1 MRLDLPTR
9 DELCLKYK
17 MAVHDFS
24 LQTKF
29 SPIICKSNLVV
40 ARPNHVAS
48 RITGAEIQARRMLP
62 INVRGTA
69 LGNVK

>member
-9 DELCLKYK
+9 DELCLENKV
-17 MAVHDFS
+17 AAHD
-24 LQTKF
+24 
-29 SPIICKSNLVV
+29 SPIKSSLIIWRSNLVA

-48 RITGAEIQARRMLP
+48 WITGTAIQARRTLP

-69 LGNVK
+69 LGNMK

>member
-9 DELCLKYK
+9 DELCLKDK
-17 MAVHDFS
+17 MAVHDS
-24 LQTKF
+24 PTKS
-29 SPIICKSNLVV
+29 SPIICRSNLVV

-48 RITGAEIQARRMLP
+48 RITGVAIQARRTLP

-69 LGNVK
+69 PGNVK